1 MPNSF
6 ISTSCTCVIR
16 CDADFQRYLRFCH
29 IKSCITKFKMIPVG
43 YFELFHQ
50 CRITNVLVDNA
61 SMTIRCI
68 SWQAYDEWR
77 STIVSMLKD
86 AILCN
91 HVITVMP
98 SWHPKLP
105 ETWLFIYQLLQ
116 ANNSKT
122 VKVPQWLVYSPHKG
136 PVIWQALPCH
146 DLIIWSIFSKIHLTA
161 CLEFNIVFDVHS
173 DVMKFDVFLHDL
185 QCTWPWIKVIF
196 NELDFTFHMTKS
208 LMFRCIKLKIFHRLS

>member
-6 ISTSCTCVIR
+6 ILTSCTCVIR

-61 SMTIRCI
+61 SMTVRCI
-68 SWQAYDEWR
+68 SRQAHDEWR

-105 ETWLFIYQLLQ
+105 ETWLFIYQHLP
-116 ANNSKT
+116 AYNSKT
-122 VKVPQWLVYSPHKG
+122 VKVPQWLVFSPTENLGAVLIRKT
-136 PVIWQALPCH
+136 VLPGMAIPM
-146 DLIIWSIFSKIHLTA
+146 LKIRRPNGRL
-161 CLEFNIVFDVHS
+161 
-173 DVMKFDVFLHDL
+173 
-185 QCTWPWIKVIF
+185 IF
-196 NELDFTFHMTKS
+196 NMEIAIP
-208 LMFRCIKLKIFHRLS
+208 R